1 MPHKTKSLLL
11 ALAATHALVPRANPK
26 NSRLQRTRLH
36 EKPIDSDEMASL
48 YQELRARQSDV
59 EADRAQTLERW
70 RTGGCSSTVAV
81 AASDWVR
88 RMAFDGGTV
97 AFGTAAALE

>member
-11 ALAATHALVPRANPK
+11 ALAAARALVPRANPK
-26 NSRLQRTRLH
+26 NGRLQRTRLH

-81 AASDWVR
+81 AASD
-88 RMAFDGGTV
+88 
-97 AFGTAAALE
+97 

>member
-26 NSRLQRTRLH
+26 HGRLQRTRLH

-48 YQELRARQSDV
+48 YQEL
-59 EADRAQTLERW
+59 
-70 RTGGCSSTVAV
+70 
-81 AASDWVR
+81 
-88 RMAFDGGTV
+88 
-97 AFGTAAALE
+97 

>member
-1 MPHKTKSLLL
+1 MPLTYKSLLL
-11 ALAATHALVPRANPK
+11 ALGAAYALVPRQPPK
-26 NSRLQRTRLH
+26 NARLRRTRLH

-97 AFGTAAALE
+97 EL

>member
-48 YQELRARQSDV
+48 YQELRAR
-59 EADRAQTLERW
+59 
-70 RTGGCSSTVAV
+70 
-81 AASDWVR
+81 
-88 RMAFDGGTV
+88 
-97 AFGTAAALE
+97 

>member
-1 MPHKTKSLLL
+1 MFHSQTSARYETTSLATMPHKTKSILL

-59 EADRAQTLERW
+59 EADRAQT
-70 RTGGCSSTVAV
+70 
-81 AASDWVR
+81 
-88 RMAFDGGTV
+88 
-97 AFGTAAALE
+97 